1 MSARAFMLPSLM
13 LASRAL
19 IIFPTMRSFLRRAL
33 LMTAVA
39 TRSLG
44 AQRVPIDT
52 TSRCDSAVAPDSN
65 GSTQP
70 RVSARNHALHFDER
84 LAAGLVLGS
93 LVLMPLDRQAES
105 WLERP
110 SLQASPALHSTAVAF
125 NWLGGTGVL
134 AGSVGALAIGRLTGN
149 DRLSEVGL
157 HTTEAI
163 VASGAIVGATK
174 GIIGRQRP
182 FLEKR
187 DPGDFFPGHGFSN
200 GSLASFPS
208 GHTAAAFSAATVLS
222 IEAHRSWPKA
232 APILSPLLY
241 GGATA
246 VGLARMYDSRHW
258 ASDVAFGATVGT
270 LTGIQ
275 VMRYNDTHPDNRLSR
290 WLVRTSITPNG
301 SHGVTIGLSLPMPL
315 VGIFP
320 TR

>member
-1 MSARAFMLPSLM
+1 MN
-13 LASRAL
+13 
-19 IIFPTMRSFLRRAL
+19 SFFGRAL
-33 LMTAVA
+33 LVTVVA
-39 TRSLG
+39 ARSLA

-52 TSRCDSAVAPDSN
+52 IARRDSAVAADSN

-70 RVSARNHALHFDER
+70 LVSARDHGRPFDKR

-93 LVLMPLDRQAES
+93 LALIPLDRPAES
-105 WLERP
+105 WLQRP
-110 SLQASPALHSTAVAF
+110 SLQGSPALHSAAGAF

-134 AGSVGALAIGRLTGN
+134 AGSVGALAVGRLTGN

-174 GIIGRQRP
+174 GIMGRQRP
-182 FLEKR
+182 FLEKG
-187 DPGDFFPGHGFSN
+187 DPADFFIGRGFGN
-200 GSLASFPS
+200 GGLASLPS

-232 APILSPLLY
+232 APIISPLLY

-258 ASDVAFGATVGT
+258 ASDVALGATVGT

-275 VMRYNDTHPDNRLSR
+275 VMRYNETHPDNALSR
-290 WLVRTSITPNG
+290 WLAHASIAPNG
-301 SHGVTIGLSLPMPL
+301 SRGVSVGVSLPL
-315 VGIFP
+315 
-320 TR
+320 R

>member
-1 MSARAFMLPSLM
+1 MRQPVLVQ
-13 LASRAL
+13 SRARRGAAPSG
-19 IIFPTMRSFLRRAL
+19 IAAKVPRNSRTRGRSEPSTWPLSSMLCERAVRHQPGVGYHPRADRR
-33 LMTAVA
+33 
-39 TRSLG
+39 
-44 AQRVPIDT
+44 P
-52 TSRCDSAVAPDSN
+52 
-65 GSTQP
+65 P
-70 RVSARNHALHFDER
+70 RGRSARNACLSI
-84 LAAGLVLGS
+84 LLPAAI
-93 LVLMPLDRQAES
+93 PR
-105 WLERP
+105 
-110 SLQASPALHSTAVAF
+110 SPAVAF
-125 NWLGGTGVL
+125 TWLGGTGVL

-200 GSLASFPS
+200 GGLASFPS

-301 SHGVTIGLSLPMPL
+301 SHGVSIGLSLPMPL

>member
-1 MSARAFMLPSLM
+1 ML
-13 LASRAL
+13 
-19 IIFPTMRSFLRRAL
+19 SFSRRAL
-33 LMTAVA
+33 LVTVTVVA

-52 TSRCDSAVAPDSN
+52 GSRRDTAVAADSN

-70 RVSARNHALHFDER
+70 RVSSRDHALHFDKR

-93 LVLMPLDRQAES
+93 LALMPLDRQAES

-110 SLQASPALHSTAVAF
+110 SLQASPALHSTAGAF

-174 GIIGRQRP
+174 GIMGRQRP
-182 FLEKR
+182 FLEKG

-200 GSLASFPS
+200 GGLASLPS

-232 APILSPLLY
+232 APIISPLLY

-258 ASDVAFGATVGT
+258 ASDVALGATVGT

-290 WLVRTSITPNG
+290 WLVHTSIAPTGP
-301 SHGVTIGLSLPMPL
+301 HGVTIGLSLPMP
-315 VGIFP
+315 
-320 TR
+320 R